1 MQNAKLLT
9 IFQDNFHIKNFS
21 KYKTKNNIGK
31 ILNRN
36 KDTNDLN
43 STTVAYTNFDVPN
56 APLYMLD
63 KWTDSTKPDL
73 KNTF

>member
-1 MQNAKLLT
+1 VQNAKLLT